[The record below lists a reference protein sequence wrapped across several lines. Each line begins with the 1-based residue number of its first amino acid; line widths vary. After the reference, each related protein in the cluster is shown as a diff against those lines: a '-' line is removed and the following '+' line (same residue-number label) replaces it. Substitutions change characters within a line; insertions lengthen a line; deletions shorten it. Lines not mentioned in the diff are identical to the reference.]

1 MANKKEMSYKNTII
15 SIIFFMGILLLSCNN
30 LTLDD
35 IYKNENL
42 TIEAK
47 GKIKDIELYKGGGI
61 TLTISED
68 SGENKQIAVSRK
80 FRKIVR
86 KGDFFEKEKGT
97 NKCII
102 KRNDSIIFLDCFTEI
117 PSELRDSIEIEE
129 WPKEVKGKWQIR
141 K

>member
-1 MANKKEMSYKNTII
+1 MNITILA
-15 SIIFFMGILLLSCNN
+15 IITFLLFVFNNFLSCNN

-42 TIEAK
+42 PIEAK
-47 GKIKDIELYKGGGI
+47 GKIKNIELYKGGGI
-61 TLTISED
+61 TLTISEN
-68 SGENKQIAVSRK
+68 SGKNKQIAVSRE
-80 FRKIVR
+80 FREIV
-86 KGDFFEKEKGT
+86 KKDDLFEKEKGT

-129 WPKEVKGKWQIR
+129 WPREIVGKWQLQN
-141 K
+141 KE